1 MTKELLNMAYPT
13 NIVAMIEETD
23 GVDLFEDAEDTIIV
37 YDHYEE
43 NDRFIT
49 INKKPVI
56 RPEQVETF
64 GSSGIEK
71 EQVIEYL
78 QTLPEILLMH
88 FKKLYVVSNEE
99 DIDHLYDE
107 DESPNHTFSFDQKA
121 VGMAVFNDST
131 VILNAQL
138 LKSLAIEE
146 SRADW
151 DALGYCDD
159 PTVYFQRGWQQTL
172 AHEMFHLAQ
181 FNPLIEEVVPQGEEV
196 AEEFCRGAITV

>member
-1 MTKELLNMAYPT
+1 MTNEFLSMVYPT
-13 NIVAMIEETD
+13 NIREMIEETE
-23 GVDLFEDAEDTIIV
+23 GVDLFEDGKDTIIV
-37 YDHYEE
+37 YDHYDG

-64 GSSGIEK
+64 GSEAIEK
-71 EQVIEYL
+71 EEVIRYL
-78 QTLPEILLMH
+78 QSLPEILLMH
-88 FKKLYVVSNEE
+88 FKKLYIVSNE
-99 DIDHLYDE
+99 DDVDFLYDE
-107 DESPNHTFSFDQKA
+107 DESPNHTFSLDHRA

-146 SRADW
+146 SKEDW
-151 DALGYCDD
+151 KALGYSDD

-172 AHEMFHLAQ
+172 AHEMYHLAQ
-181 FNPLIEEVVPQGEEV
+181 FNPLLEEVVPQGEEA
-196 AEEFCRGAITV
+196 AEEFCRTAVAI